1 MQLIPK
7 TIELVVFDWDGTLFD
22 SVGQIV
28 ASLQF
33 AAETYQQ
40 PLTADAAKSIIGLGL
55 PEVAQVL
62 FPQVPELHQDILQCY
77 AAHYVA
83 HSQDDV
89 WFEGVAALLHDL
101 KQQGVQLA
109 VATGKSRQGLDR
121 VLSQT
126 QSHDFFV
133 VTRAASETKS
143 KPDPLMLLE
152 ILAIT
157 GIDVK
162 NAIMVGDSS
171 YDLEMAQNIHMPAIG
186 VSYGV
191 HRAEQ
196 LAAFNP
202 LAIVDDVASL
212 HQLLLRQLKLK
223 RAV

>member
-1 MQLIPK
+1 
-7 TIELVVFDWDGTLFD
+7 
-22 SVGQIV
+22 
-28 ASLQF
+28 
-33 AAETYQQ
+33 
-40 PLTADAAKSIIGLGL
+40 
-55 PEVAQVL
+55 
-62 FPQVPELHQDILQCY
+62 
-77 AAHYVA
+77 
-83 HSQDDV
+83 
-89 WFEGVAALLHDL
+89 
-101 KQQGVQLA
+101 
-109 VATGKSRQGLDR
+109 
-121 VLSQT
+121 
-126 QSHDFFV
+126 
-133 VTRAASETKS
+133 
-143 KPDPLMLLE
+143 MLLE

-196 LAAFNP
+196 LSAFNP